1 MSDIDRDQMADAAT
15 LPPKVA
21 EAQDRLTNIVAAA
34 IVTLPAAKRDAA
46 LGRALDAYTRMH
58 YVVKRARE
66 AFRGVIA
73 QAAARAICD
82 GGLAGNPT
90 EYSLA
95 IENAVHRAVAKI
107 FAESDKLAE
116 IEPF

>member
-1 MSDIDRDQMADAAT
+1 MNRKNRKKYMNDSPWEFPPLVSFKGIDFGEFV
-15 LPPKVA
+15 PPVMT
-21 EAQDRLTNIVAAA
+21 ERLG
-34 IVTLPAAKRDAA
+34 KA
-46 LGRALDAYTRMH
+46 LYDSCVEDGDMH

-107 FAESDKLAE
+107 FAESDKQAE